1 MLKKNKDIK
10 ISTNMVLRNHP
21 KFLKIKELISS
32 GQIGKIYHIEG
43 EYNYGRFHK
52 LINGW
57 RGKFLTTLLWPEGES
72 TSSIF
77 SDGM

>member
-1 MLKKNKDIK
+1 
-10 ISTNMVLRNHP
+10 MVLRNHP

-57 RGKFLTTLLWPEGES
+57 RGKIPHSVMAGEKP
-72 TSSIF
+72 SSIF